1 MYLAFKVE
9 GEITA
14 FSGLGIG
21 TDLEIEGLNKKLQSM
36 FKYEISR
43 EIKCVW
49 GQDSGSNR
57 TGQDGQLGLRD
68 GKAKIVVKRWHNGH
82 P

>member
-14 FSGLGIG
+14 FSGLEIG

-36 FKYEISR
+36 FKYE
-43 EIKCVW
+43 
-49 GQDSGSNR
+49 
-57 TGQDGQLGLRD
+57 RD
-68 GKAKIVVKRWHNGH
+68 
-82 P
+82 